1 MTAQDFN
8 TTQKEN
14 CTNNNNN
21 PKLNFEV
28 EEKIYLKKKKLTI
41 NEITSIAISLKTLD
55 DGPKFKHTA

>member
-28 EEKIYLKKKKLTI
+28 EEKIYLKTKNKNKK
-41 NEITSIAISLKTLD
+41 
-55 DGPKFKHTA
+55 